1 MTPDIISE
9 AEAANELMRLAKVIA
24 RHNRL
29 YHTEDSP
36 EISDADYDALIRRNA
51 ELEAQFPHL
60 IREDSPSRQ
69 VGAAIESTPLRK
81 VTHELRLYSLDNGF
95 SDEDIAEFLARIR
108 RYLNLADDAPITMTA
123 EDKIDVISLSIRY
136 EGGKLIRAANRGE
149 SAVRVRRT
157 SILMCRLNC
166 VFIRSTT
173 CFSLRTSPKSLP
185 AFAVI

>member
-1 MTPDIISE
+1 MY
-9 AEAANELMRLAKVIA
+9 
-24 RHNRL
+24 RL

-81 VTHELRLYSLDNGF
+81 VTHELRPYSLDNGF

-108 RYLNLADDAPITMTA
+108 RYLNLRSEEHTSELQSLMR
-123 EDKIDVISLSIRY
+123 ISY
-136 EGGKLIRAANRGE
+136 A
-149 SAVRVRRT
+149 
-157 SILMCRLNC
+157 
-166 VFIRSTT
+166 
-173 CFSLRTSPKSLP
+173 
-185 AFAVI
+185 

>member
-1 MTPDIISE
+1 MTPDTISE

-95 SDEDIAEFLARIR
+95 SDEDIAERSEEHTSELQSLMRIS
-108 RYLNLADDAPITMTA
+108 Y
-123 EDKIDVISLSIRY
+123 
-136 EGGKLIRAANRGE
+136 
-149 SAVRVRRT
+149 AVFCLKKKKT
-157 SILMCRLNC
+157 NNNNE
-166 VFIRSTT
+166 
-173 CFSLRTSPKSLP
+173 KKH
-185 AFAVI
+185 